1 MPQIL
6 TSFAIERDTWYIAT
20 TTSIDNSLDMYILCE
35 WICIFVQKRMKRSN
49 KWLFVIPDR
58 LSIKIY
64 VYIGEA
70 FVSDRFVLAFTV

>member
-49 KWLFVIPDR
+49 KWLFVIP
-58 LSIKIY
+58 
-64 VYIGEA
+64 
-70 FVSDRFVLAFTV
+70 